1 MCEGQRRT
9 KSLVGK
15 APEENVFWMPK
26 RLSVSRGISATFGNL
41 SNIQFT
47 FLKRLMIPLEQ
58 WFSNMTVHQNSL
70 GGLIK
75 THLLP
80 SSPKSF

>member
-1 MCEGQRRT
+1 M
-9 KSLVGK
+9 VGK
-15 APEENVFWMPK
+15 APEENVFWMSK
-26 RLSVSRGISATFGNL
+26 RLSVLREMSATFGNL

-58 WFSNMTVHQNSL
+58 WFSNMTVHLIPL